1 MAPHGNN
8 PLLGLYGMPRSIV
21 RSRVSDRAKSA
32 APGCKGDAPE
42 KIGSAIVSLTSLR
55 DDEPSSR

>member
-1 MAPHGNN
+1 MVPHGNN

-21 RSRVSDRAKSA
+21 RSRVSVRAKSLP
-32 APGCKGDAPE
+32 PGCKGDPPE
-42 KIGSAIVSLTSLR
+42 KIGIAIVSLTSLS